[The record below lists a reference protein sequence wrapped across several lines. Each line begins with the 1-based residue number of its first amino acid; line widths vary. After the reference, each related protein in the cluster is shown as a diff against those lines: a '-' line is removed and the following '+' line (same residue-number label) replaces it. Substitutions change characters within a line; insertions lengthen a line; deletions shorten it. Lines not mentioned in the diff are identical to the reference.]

1 MSLYALLVGIDAYLP
16 PINAL
21 YGCRND
27 MAALEQYLKGRV
39 EGGLELRTLYD
50 AEATRDRVVAAFR
63 EHLGQAGAG
72 DTALFAYAGHGS
84 EEPAPL
90 EVSALEPTG
99 RIQTLVLH
107 DCGRRLEGTL
117 IRALADKELAL
128 LLSEVTSR
136 GPHVAVV
143 LDCCHSGGGT
153 RDPFARSRGW
163 TPEEQAAPEELRELV
178 REMGAARASK
188 EFLPG
193 ALDAWVAPEPPHV
206 ALAACRSFEKAK
218 EHRVGDA
225 TRGAFSVALVES
237 LDALGARTTYRSLL
251 NTVRSRVER
260 AAVEQ
265 SPELYPV
272 DTGGLGDSLFLD
284 GTVTPIAATFT
295 VSRGAKGWE
304 VDAGLVH
311 GLRPAVGEEA
321 FLLACLDAEGKVAG
335 AVRVTAVD
343 IGRSAV
349 EPIDWE
355 PADVAYPA
363 VVADVPLPPAEVQLD
378 AESEVEG
385 VEDSAVA
392 EVATAVGTALESA
405 GPGGSPSPYVRIVDP
420 GSGTPG
426 ALRLRVRVP
435 VVGVGRIT
443 RADGESSVGPD
454 TAVCGPGVAGDGG
467 ARLLVSRLEHVAR
480 WEMVRA
486 LGGHPSPLSDAVVL
500 DLFEAREG
508 ETTRPPDRPPI
519 AADGGYRFGYRRA
532 ADESWTEPQV
542 FVEMRNTTEEALWVA
557 VLDLTDRYRCHAL
570 FPTALVAA
578 GHSVAVWNG
587 HPIPITVP
595 DDAVRPGSVARDWLK
610 VIVSDVNFDAM
621 AFDLPPLDHPIEPS
635 PARRSAVL
643 GTLERLA
650 ARAITRDIGAG
661 GPPPVAARWAA
672 STVALEVSVPAGLQA
687 ASSR

>member
-27 MAALEQYLKGRV
+27 MAAFEQYLKGRV

-50 AEATRDRVVAAFR
+50 AEATRDQVVAAFR
-63 EHLGQAGAG
+63 DHLGRAGEG

-107 DCGRRLEGTL
+107 DCGRRVDGKL

-128 LLSEVTSR
+128 LLAEVTSR
-136 GPHVAVV
+136 GPHMAVV

-163 TPEEQAAPEELRELV
+163 TPEEQAAPDELRELV
-178 REMGAARASK
+178 RELGTARPAT

-206 ALAACRSFEKAK
+206 ALAACRSFEKAR

-237 LDALGARTTYRSLL
+237 LDALGSRTTYRSLL

-295 VSRGAKGWE
+295 VSRGTDGWE
-304 VDAGLVH
+304 VDAGTVH
-311 GLRPAVGEEA
+311 GLRAPVGDEA
-321 FLLACLDAEGKVAG
+321 FLLACLDAAGKVAG

-355 PADVAYPA
+355 PDDVAYPA
-363 VVADVPLPPAEVQLD
+363 VVADVPLPPAEVQFD
-378 AESEVEG
+378 AESEVDD
-385 VEDSAVA
+385 VDDAAAA
-392 EVATAVGTALESA
+392 EVATAVGAAVASA
-405 GPGGSPSPYVRIVDP
+405 GPGASPSPYVRIVDH
-420 GSGTPG
+420 GGGTQG

-435 VVGVGRIT
+435 AVGVGRVT
-443 RADGESSVGPD
+443 RADGESAIGPD
-454 TAVCGPGVAGDGG
+454 TAVCGPDVVGDGG
-467 ARLLVSRLEHVAR
+467 ARLLVSRLEHAAR

-486 LGGHPSPLSDAVVL
+486 LGDHPSPLSEAVVI
-500 DLFEAREG
+500 DLFEARDG
-508 ETTRPPDRPPI
+508 EATRPPDRQPLV
-519 AADGGYRFGYRRA
+519 ADGGYRFAYCA
-532 ADESWTEPQV
+532 ASDGEWSEPRV
-542 FVEMRNTTEEALWVA
+542 FLELRNTTDEPLWVA
-557 VLDLTDRYRCHAL
+557 VLDLTDRFRCQAL
-570 FPTALVAA
+570 FPTALVAP

-587 HPIPITVP
+587 QAIPISLP
-595 DDAVRPGSVARDWLK
+595 DDLPATPGAVARDWLK
-610 VIVSDVNFDAM
+610 VIVSDVSFDAR
-621 AFDLPPLDHPIEPS
+621 AFDLPPLDHPIEPA
-635 PARRSAVL
+635 PANRSAVL

-672 STVALEVSVPAGLQA
+672 STVALEVSVPTG
-687 ASSR
+687 S

>member
-21 YGCRND
+21 YGCHND
-27 MAALEQYLKGRV
+27 MAAFEQYLKGRV

-50 AEATRDRVVAAFR
+50 ADATRDQVVAAFR
-63 EHLGQAGAG
+63 DHLGKAAAG
-72 DTALFAYAGHGS
+72 DTVLFAYAGHGS

-90 EVSALEPTG
+90 EVAALEPSG

-107 DCGRRLEGTL
+107 DCGRRVDGKL

-128 LLSEVTSR
+128 LLAEVTSR
-136 GPHVAVV
+136 GPHVAVI

-163 TPEEQAAPEELRELV
+163 TPEENAAPEELRELV
-178 REMGAARASK
+178 REMGTARASTD
-188 EFLPG
+188 FLPG

-225 TRGAFSVALVES
+225 TRGAFSVALVDS

-265 SPELYPV
+265 SPELSPL

-295 VSRGAKGWE
+295 VSRGGQGWQ

-311 GLRPAVGEEA
+311 GLRPPEGDEA
-321 FLLACLDAEGKVAG
+321 FLLACLDGEGKVAG
-335 AVRVTAVD
+335 VVRVTAVD

-355 PADVAYPA
+355 PKDVAYPA
-363 VVADVPLPPAEVQLD
+363 VVADVPLQPAEVQLD
-378 AESEVEG
+378 AESEADG
-385 VEDSAVA
+385 VDDAAVSEVAAAIGPAVA
-392 EVATAVGTALESA
+392 TVG
-405 GPGGSPSPYVRIVDP
+405 PDGSPSPYIRIVDQ
-420 GSGTPG
+420 GVGTPG

-435 VVGVGRIT
+435 AAGVGRIT
-443 RADGESSVGPD
+443 RADGESAIGPD
-454 TAVCGPGVAGDGG
+454 TAVCGHAVAGDSG
-467 ARLLVSRLEHVAR
+467 ARLLVSRLEHAAR
-480 WEMVRA
+480 WELVRA
-486 LGGHPSPLSDAVVL
+486 LGGHPSPLSEAVVL
-500 DLFEAREG
+500 DFFEAQEA
-508 ETTRPPDRPPI
+508 EATRPPDRQPI
-519 AADGGYRFGYRRA
+519 VADGGYRFSYRTA
-532 ADESWTEPQV
+532 ADKSWAEPHV
-542 FVEMRNTTEEALWVA
+542 FLELRNTTDEALWVA
-557 VLDLTDRYRCHAL
+557 VLDLTDRFRCQVL
-570 FPTALVAA
+570 FPTAPVAPE
-578 GHSVAVWNG
+578 HSVAVWNG
-587 HPIPITVP
+587 HPIPIALP
-595 DDAVRPGSVARDWLK
+595 DDLEATPGAMARDWLK
-610 VIVSDVNFDAM
+610 VIVSDVSFDAT
-621 AFDLPPLDHPIEPS
+621 AFDLPPLDHPID
-635 PARRSAVL
+635 PASAHRSAVF

-650 ARAITRDIGAG
+650 ARAITRDIGSG

-672 STVALEVSVPAGLQA
+672 STVSLEVSVPSG
-687 ASSR
+687 S